1 MLRRQTFAKGRGAYL
16 VHVVD
21 TSGLPIGR
29 ALKVE
34 RTVAGAELGRI
45 AAAVG
50 ISAGHLS
57 HIEAGRRHASPEL
70 IERIRTAIRA
80 IGGGESAA

>member
-1 MLRRQTFAKGRGAYL
+1 MLGRQRFANRRGPNP
-16 VHVVD
+16 VHAVD

-57 HIEAGRRHASPEL
+57 HIEAGRRRASPEL
-70 IERIRTAIRA
+70 IARIRVAIRA

>member
-1 MLRRQTFAKGRGAYL
+1 MGEGAYP

-45 AAAVG
+45 ASAVG

-57 HIEAGRRHASPEL
+57 HIEAGHRRASPEM
-70 IERIRTAIRA
+70 IARIRVAIRA
-80 IGGGESAA
+80 IGGGNAAA